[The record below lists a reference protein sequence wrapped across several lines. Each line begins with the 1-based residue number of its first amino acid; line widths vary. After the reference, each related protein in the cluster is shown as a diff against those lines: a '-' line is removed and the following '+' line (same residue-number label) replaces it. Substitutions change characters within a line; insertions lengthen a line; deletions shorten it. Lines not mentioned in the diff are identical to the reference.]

1 MKLTKSQL
9 KEMIRE
15 ELKLREAK
23 KPAQLI
29 KSKGSGRFSGNYVFV
44 KNTDVG
50 YMYQQAGRS
59 GKPLKSGNTQY
70 FTFKH
75 YKDEVE
81 KGKNYD
87 IVREELKLTEVKH
100 EKWVVWIGQGSSRN
114 RKLMKVA
121 KSRRAALIYYNKLVN
136 SDKYDELGMESAE
149 HWNRTNS
156 PKVQEGKLN
165 EDDFASKYAD
175 MIDEIKE
182 KVMFKSTNIVMMLN
196 NQDKIA
202 GTKNAKAYNKLIDT
216 HFRKFIIG
224 AKKIQKMIK
233 D

>member
-9 KEMIRE
+9 KEMI
-15 ELKLREAK
+15 K
-23 KPAQLI
+23 
-29 KSKGSGRFSGNYVFV
+29 
-44 KNTDVG
+44 
-50 YMYQQAGRS
+50 
-59 GKPLKSGNTQY
+59 
-70 FTFKH
+70 
-75 YKDEVE
+75 
-81 KGKNYD
+81 
-87 IVREELKLTEVKH
+87 EELKLTEATD
-100 EKWVVWIGQGSSRN
+100 EKWVVWIGQGSSRD

-165 EDDFASKYAD
+165 EDDYSTQYAD
-175 MIDEIKE
+175 MIDEIRE
-182 KVMFKSTNIVMMLN
+182 RVMFKSTNIIMILN
-196 NQDKIA
+196 KQDKIT